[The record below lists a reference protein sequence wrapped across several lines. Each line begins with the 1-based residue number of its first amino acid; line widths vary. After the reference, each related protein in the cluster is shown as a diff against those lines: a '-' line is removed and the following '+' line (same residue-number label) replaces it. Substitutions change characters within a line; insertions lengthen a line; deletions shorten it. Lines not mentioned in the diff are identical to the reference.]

1 MSEPPEAEQ
10 LNPDAFQEFLETSR
24 SDGDGP
30 IVMLNLIA
38 LKPDG
43 GLEKYMEYGDAV
55 APILEGVG
63 GKPVFMGNGNSA
75 LIGAGDRKWD
85 LVLLVEYPS
94 RAAFLEMIGSP
105 EYQAIAHLR
114 TEALDGL
121 GAAPARP
128 GRLRLSRRR
137 GRRPPAG
144 LRRRRARARPRAR
157 R

>member
-24 SDGDGP
+24 SDEDGP

-63 GKPVFMGNGNSA
+63 GKPAFMGNGNSA
-75 LIGAGDRKWD
+75 LIGGGDRRWD
-85 LVLLVEYPS
+85 MVLLVEYPS

-114 TEALDGL
+114 TEALEASELHPLD
-121 GAAPARP
+121 PA
-128 GRLRLSRRR
+128 S
-137 GRRPPAG
+137 
-144 LRRRRARARPRAR
+144 
-157 R
+157 